1 MSQPLIDPTID
12 GYVLTWPDYP
22 VHVYM
27 SRLHE
32 HRERLTAETMI
43 THTNGTGRPT
53 ILKQQT
59 WNLLAGRTQLQ
70 LAKELAV
77 RVHEVP
83 WESLLEQACLL
94 TIRTF
99 RLGEP
104 VVSLE
109 PCEQDSPSQFILN
122 PLLYVDNPTVIYGP
136 GGSMK
141 SYFALYCGMLLASG
155 VSANGFVHSGELRK
169 VLYLDYEMT
178 APDLRGRTKWLR
190 RGDARLIATPDYRR
204 CSRPLADEISEL
216 RKVVLE
222 GGYEILIVDSLSLA
236 AGGSEL
242 EKAEAPQ
249 RFNAALRTLG
259 VTSLLIGHTPK
270 DREGAPEERT
280 LYGNVFFRN
289 LARSV
294 WEVRKEGEV
303 LGLFHRKNNL
313 GPELS
318 PIGLRLSI
326 DNQLGIC
333 EWGTAELNDEPE
345 LRKALSIPSQVSCL
359 LKTESRT
366 TNQLLELVEGKSDSI
381 RRTLQRY
388 KGKRWDHDKEDG
400 DRTRWTRI

>member
-1 MSQPLIDPTID
+1 MSQPLIDPTTD

-32 HRERLTAETMI
+32 SRDRLNAETMI
-43 THTNGTGRPT
+43 TYTNGTSRPA

-59 WNLLAGRTQLQ
+59 WNLLAGRTQVQ
-70 LAKELAV
+70 LAKELAL
-77 RVHEVP
+77 RINEVP
-83 WESLLEQACLL
+83 WESLLEQACQL

-109 PCEQDSPSQFILN
+109 PCEQDAPSQFLLN
-122 PLLYVDNPTVIYGP
+122 PLLYVANPTVIYGP

-155 VSANGFVHSGELRK
+155 VSANGLYHSGDSRK

-190 RGDARLIATPDYRR
+190 AGDARLTSTPDYRR
-204 CSRPLADEISEL
+204 CFRPLADEVTEL
-216 RKVVLE
+216 RKVIIE
-222 GGYEILIVDSLSLA
+222 GAYEVLIVDSLSLA
-236 AGGSEL
+236 AGGAEL

-249 RFNAALRTLG
+249 RFNAALRTLA

-270 DREGAPEERT
+270 DRESVPEERT

-294 WEVRKEGEV
+294 WEVRKDGTV

-313 GPELS
+313 GPEL
-318 PIGLRLSI
+318 PAFGLHLGI
-326 DNQLGIC
+326 DNDLGLC
-333 EWGTAELNDEPE
+333 TWDHAELSDEPE
-345 LRKALSIPSQVSCL
+345 LRKALSVPAQLSCL
-359 LKTESRT
+359 LKQQAYT
-366 TNQLLELVEGKSDSI
+366 TNQLLELVEGKADTI
-381 RRTLQRY
+381 RRNLQRY

-400 DRTRWTRI
+400 DKTRWSWL